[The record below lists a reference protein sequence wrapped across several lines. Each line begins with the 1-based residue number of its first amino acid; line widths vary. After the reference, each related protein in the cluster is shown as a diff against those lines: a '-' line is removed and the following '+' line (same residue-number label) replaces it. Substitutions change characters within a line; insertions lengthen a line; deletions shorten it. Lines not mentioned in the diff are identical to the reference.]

1 MFLGAGLG
9 DGAVTPR
16 DTERDSSRGCVV
28 TLVTCDEPGR
38 R

>member
-1 MFLGAGLG
+1 MCRGAGLG
-9 DGAVTPR
+9 DGAVTRR

-28 TLVTCDEPGR
+28 TLVTCDEPSR